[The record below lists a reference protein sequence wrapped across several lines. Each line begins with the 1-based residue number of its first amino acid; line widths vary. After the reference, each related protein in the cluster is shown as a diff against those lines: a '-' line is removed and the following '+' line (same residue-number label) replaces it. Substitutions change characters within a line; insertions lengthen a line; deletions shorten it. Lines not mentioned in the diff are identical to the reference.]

1 MNPQCNFMMSKQH
14 QFYAGVLAVG
24 VVVFSMGISLYAE
37 ESEKKKKL
45 KIVFLMGQSNMV
57 GYSTPKTA
65 WYLTQ
70 PMYVPP
76 AETATARGKYYDD
89 SFYWQGLDFAE
100 GDSEGFNARGE
111 ALKDERSASRKLW
124 RSRVYGNFSRT
135 AQAEGKTLENNDWN
149 YEEWGPPPIDEEGAF
164 RSRMYEFLNQKAE
177 KEGIH
182 QRMVEHIESPEN
194 KRHPKVVLAELGQR
208 DELIAEDLKRV
219 REIFTKGA
227 STEDFDRLEAATKE
241 FGRVNHENRE
251 AYARL
256 VEEHVNLPIAER
268 TYISAY
274 GELSGAETDHKSD
287 RVTQG
292 VLSIGYG
299 KHSQS
304 SGPEYAFG
312 ISYERLVDGPV
323 LLVKCSWG
331 GTSVHSAWRPPS
343 LANTET
349 PIEKASREAKN
360 KADAELAKANGSKF
374 TPTEPLTGPGPIWQ
388 RALAHIEKVLT
399 NPGAYHPDYDP
410 KAGVELAGLIW
421 FQGWNDLGNEAYGE
435 QLVHLIEDFRKEVK
449 APELPV
455 VCGLVGHS
463 TWPSTTFES
472 TVNHGMLYAA
482 KHEELKGSVDVV
494 NTVKYFPVEL
504 GLSKSVLAAFGEE
517 SEEYRRAMAI
527 LPRSSSNS
535 GLHYFGSAKFLCL
548 TGNAMARS
556 LVNLSRGNT
565 PTIHK
570 EAEALL
576 KTD

>member
-1 MNPQCNFMMSKQH
+1 MKTRMSPSGSRWIPVCLVLLATSALLT
-14 QFYAGVLAVG
+14 AGETAG
-24 VVVFSMGISLYAE
+24 N
-37 ESEKKKKL
+37 KKKL

-65 WYLTQ
+65 WYLTR

-76 AETATARGKYYDD
+76 AETAITRGKYYDD
-89 SFYWQGLDFAE
+89 TFYWQGLDFAE
-100 GDSEGFNARGE
+100 GDSKEFNSRGKL
-111 ALKDERSASRKLW
+111 LKGERRASRALW
-124 RSRVYGNFSRT
+124 RSRVYSNFSRA
-135 AQAEGKTLENNDWN
+135 AQAEGKTRENNDWN
-149 YEEWGPPPIDEEGAF
+149 YKEWGKPPIDDEGNF
-164 RSRMYEFLNQKAE
+164 RSRMYEFLDRKAE
-177 KEGIH
+177 EEGIY

-194 KRHPKVVLAELGQR
+194 KRHPKVVLAELGKR
-208 DELIAEDLKRV
+208 DELIAEDIKRV
-219 REIFTKGA
+219 REIFAKGA
-227 STEDFDRLEAATKE
+227 RTEDFDRLEVATKK
-241 FGRVNHENRE
+241 FGRVNHENRQ
-251 AYARL
+251 AYAEL

-274 GELSGAETDHKSD
+274 GELSGAETDHKND

-299 KHSQS
+299 KHSQA

-312 ISYERLVDGPV
+312 ISYERIVDGPV

-331 GTSVHSAWRPPS
+331 GTSVHGPWRPPS
-343 LANTET
+343 LANAET
-349 PIEKASREAKN
+349 PIERASREARN
-360 KADAELAKANGSKF
+360 KTDAERAKENGSKF
-374 TPTEPLTGPGPIWQ
+374 TPKEPQTGPGPCWQ
-388 RALAHIEKVLT
+388 RAMAHIQKVLAD
-399 NPGAYHPDYDP
+399 PGKYHPDYDP
-410 KAGVELAGLIW
+410 KAGLELAGLIW

-435 QLVHLIEDFRKEVK
+435 QLAHLIQDFRKEVK

-463 TWPSTTFES
+463 TWSSTTFES
-472 TVNHGMLYAA
+472 TVNRGMLYAA
-482 KHEELKGSVDVV
+482 KHKDLRGSVDVV

-504 GLSKSVLAAFGEE
+504 GLSKSVLAAFGEN
-517 SEEYRRAMAI
+517 SDEYKKAMEI

-556 LVNLSRGNT
+556 LVNLSKGGE

-570 EAEALL
+570 EAEGLL
-576 KTD
+576 QAD